1 MLCKVLIKTYC
12 LFYSFD
18 LSIVSISHK
27 TYIRKEG
34 IGCCPPTLFIKNLTY
49 ATATFCYDSLV
60 IVVGDLQASVGR
72 GHLIITSP
80 FHIPTETA
88 KNEIL
93 TKALKQE
100 SQCTKKRKKG
110 KITRC
115 RKKRSSNNS
124 HTRCLKQSLRVTD

>member
-1 MLCKVLIKTYC
+1 
-12 LFYSFD
+12 
-18 LSIVSISHK
+18 
-27 TYIRKEG
+27 
-34 IGCCPPTLFIKNLTY
+34 LFIKNLTY

-72 GHLIITSP
+72 GHLIITSL
-80 FHIPTETA
+80 FHIATETA
-88 KNEIL
+88 KNEI

-124 HTRCLKQSLRVTD
+124 HTRCLKQILRVTD